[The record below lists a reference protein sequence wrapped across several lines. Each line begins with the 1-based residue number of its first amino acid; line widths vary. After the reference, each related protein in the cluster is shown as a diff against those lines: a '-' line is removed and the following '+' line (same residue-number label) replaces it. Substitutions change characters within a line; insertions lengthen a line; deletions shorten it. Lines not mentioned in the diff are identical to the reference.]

1 MTAVCFRRYRNEYEY
16 STKYIG
22 EGVPQYTDKF
32 LVVKTVLVN
41 GLILEFP
48 EKDKRKVALEGG
60 GIWNMNSLVC
70 GFNEVEESC

>member
-1 MTAVCFRRYRNEYEY
+1 MSMSIQSGDKV
-16 STKYIG
+16 KYIG
-22 EGVPQYTDKF
+22 KGVPQYTNQF

>member
-1 MTAVCFRRYRNEYEY
+1 MDIKQGDKV
-16 STKYIG
+16 KYIG
-22 EGVPQYTDKF
+22 TAIPEYTNQF
-32 LVVKTVLVN
+32 LVVKSVLGK

-60 GIWNMNSLVC
+60 ICNMNSLVC

>member
-1 MTAVCFRRYRNEYEY
+1 MSMSIQPGDKVKN
-16 STKYIG
+16 IG

-60 GIWNMNSLVC
+60 GIWNMNSLIC
-70 GFNEVEESC
+70 GFDEVEEQR

>member
-1 MTAVCFRRYRNEYEY
+1 MDIKQGDKV
-16 STKYIG
+16 KYIG
-22 EGVPQYTDKF
+22 TAITEYTNQF
-32 LVVKTVLVN
+32 LVVKSVLGK